1 VPTKATSWILT
12 AAAILRA
19 NREETSQF
27 LPAGQDDALY
37 HLPEKLSSTLW
48 FNSRFCVHSFP
59 MEKGA
64 LLWGAF
70 FCCEDSITG

>member
-48 FNSRFCVHSFP
+48 LNSRFF
-59 MEKGA
+59 
-64 LLWGAF
+64 
-70 FCCEDSITG
+70 